1 MTFLP
6 RLRKDAEEHQFVS
19 DPQGLIWP
27 LRRKGGEIAAEWLRP
42 SRRLWLYW
50 GGDRRTTFML
60 TVRLPADIEKR
71 LDLLA
76 KRTRRTKNFYVRQA
90 ILRHIDDLED
100 YFLARRRLSRKA
112 ARVTL
117 EELEREAA
125 ATR

>member
-1 MTFLP
+1 
-6 RLRKDAEEHQFVS
+6 
-19 DPQGLIWP
+19 
-27 LRRKGGEIAAEWLRP
+27 
-42 SRRLWLYW
+42 
-50 GGDRRTTFML
+50 ML

-76 KRTRRTKNFYVRQA
+76 KRTGRTKNFYVRQA

-100 YFLARRRLSRKA
+100 YFLARRLSRKA

-117 EELEREAA
+117 EELEREVA

>member
-1 MTFLP
+1 MTLYAA
-6 RLRKDAEEHQFVS
+6 RAAKSRQDGCDQVEAYGYNGQ
-19 DPQGLIWP
+19 
-27 LRRKGGEIAAEWLRP
+27 EIGKA
-42 SRRLWLYW
+42 S
-50 GGDRRTTFML
+50 ML
-60 TVRLPADIEKR
+60 TLRLPADIEKR

-76 KRTRRTKNFYVRQA
+76 KKTGRTKNFYVRQA

-100 YFLARRRLSRKA
+100 YYLARRRLSRKT

>member
-1 MTFLP
+1 
-6 RLRKDAEEHQFVS
+6 
-19 DPQGLIWP
+19 
-27 LRRKGGEIAAEWLRP
+27 
-42 SRRLWLYW
+42 
-50 GGDRRTTFML
+50 ML
-60 TVRLPADIEKR
+60 TVRLPADMEKR

-76 KRTRRTKNFYVRQA
+76 KRTGRTRDFYVRQA

-117 EELEREAA
+117 EELEREVA

>member
-1 MTFLP
+1 
-6 RLRKDAEEHQFVS
+6 
-19 DPQGLIWP
+19 
-27 LRRKGGEIAAEWLRP
+27 
-42 SRRLWLYW
+42 
-50 GGDRRTTFML
+50 ML

-71 LDLLA
+71 LHLLA

-125 ATR
+125 APR